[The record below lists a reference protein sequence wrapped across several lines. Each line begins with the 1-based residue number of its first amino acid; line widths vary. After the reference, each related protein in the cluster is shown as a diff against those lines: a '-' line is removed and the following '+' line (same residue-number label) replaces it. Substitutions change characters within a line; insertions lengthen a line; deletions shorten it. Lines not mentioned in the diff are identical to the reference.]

1 VKLADADIIAVPGQL
16 ADFVLKLESQ
26 RPACVPE
33 QPLSQLD
40 HLLRVTVGLFDFP
53 MINPLGE
60 PGRLRPIDP
69 LYQPSQTD
77 DSIDEKFL
85 DGIARSETEFP
96 GACLILIVS
105 EIFGRQDHEVRPASV
120 VECVQSRPIL
130 ALLRVGASVLLSISA
145 IRFDLRSGDH
155 GDLLSFESEIGQN
168 ALLPK
173 FWGTAKLLE
182 TGQRVIISKI
192 NYDLVTCG
200 TYRTEEFL

>member
-1 VKLADADIIAVPGQL
+1 VKLADADIIAVPWQL
-16 ADFVLKLESQ
+16 ADFVLKMESQ

-40 HLLRVTVGLFDFP
+40 HLLRVTVGLFGFP
-53 MINPLGE
+53 MINPLGK

-69 LYQPSQTD
+69 LYQPSQAD

-85 DGIARSETEFP
+85 DGIARSENDSP

-105 EIFGRQDHEVRPASV
+105 EIFGRQAHEVRPASV
-120 VECVQSRPIL
+120 VEHVQSRPIL
-130 ALLRVGASVLLSISA
+130 ALLRLGASARLGVTA
-145 IRFDLRSGDH
+145 VRFDLRSGCH
-155 GDLLSFESEIGQN
+155 GDLLSFESKMGQN

-182 TGQRVIISKI
+182 VGQKVLISKI

-200 TYRTEEFL
+200 ICRTEEFL